1 MDFCVVTVYSLF
13 AELDKR
19 VAEARRLD
27 LFEHNV
33 GICFDRIRTE
43 LDTVVFL
50 WSCRRYRRGRFR
62 SQSRFY
68 IHPESIH
75 ALAVLREPVHNVAV
89 VAGDAQLRT
98 LTVANDVLLR
108 KSILLAE
115 IDAKLHGFLVTAEKY
130 EASVRPSSQ
139 ISKPICVS
147 FAEPPACQPL

>member
-27 LFEHNV
+27 LFEQNV
-33 GICFDRIRTE
+33 GICFDSIRTE

-75 ALAVLREPVHNVAV
+75 ALAVLREAVHDVAV
-89 VAGDAQLRT
+89 IGRDAERVT
-98 LTVANDVLLR
+98 FAVTDDVLLR
-108 KSILLAE
+108 QIVLLAE
-115 IDAKLHGFLVTAEKY
+115 INAELDRFGVDLIEIRSIGQAVLANLKTD
-130 EASVRPSSQ
+130 
-139 ISKPICVS
+139 I
-147 FAEPPACQPL
+147 AEIVGIAL